1 LGGEQANYL
10 AVLKRLTEKLRVD
23 ALGPHSSTA
32 IESRSQGNL
41 PCFGYVYNT
50 GGSELASPMGS
61 FVSVSGD
68 AVSACALRVATAF
81 AAALRRF
88 LVLAALPAVAR
99 RLRVLAALLAVARP
113 FRVFAAFF
121 AAARRFRVTADFLA
135 DDEAIYQLL
144 CRRSASAT
152 LNRHYSS

>member
-1 LGGEQANYL
+1 MADG
-10 AVLKRLTEKLRVD
+10 T
-23 ALGPHSSTA
+23 
-32 IESRSQGNL
+32 
-41 PCFGYVYNT
+41 T

-61 FVSVSGD
+61 LVSVSGSGD
-68 AVSACALRVATAF
+68 AVSACALSVATAF

-88 LVLAALPAVAR
+88 LVLAALLAVAR
-99 RLRVLAALLAVARP
+99 RLRVLAALLAVPRP

-121 AAARRFRVTADFLA
+121 AAARRFRVTADFLV

-152 LNRHYSS
+152 LNRLTVPERTIFLNKHGQAIFRSSRFKPCTRAF

>member
-1 LGGEQANYL
+1 
-10 AVLKRLTEKLRVD
+10 
-23 ALGPHSSTA
+23 
-32 IESRSQGNL
+32 
-41 PCFGYVYNT
+41 
-50 GGSELASPMGS
+50 MGS

>member
-1 LGGEQANYL
+1 
-10 AVLKRLTEKLRVD
+10 
-23 ALGPHSSTA
+23 
-32 IESRSQGNL
+32 
-41 PCFGYVYNT
+41 
-50 GGSELASPMGS
+50 MGS
-61 FVSVSGD
+61 FVSVSGSGD
-68 AVSACALRVATAF
+68 AVPACALRVATAF

-88 LVLAALPAVAR
+88 LVSAALLAVAR

-121 AAARRFRVTADFLA
+121 AARRFRVTADFLA

>member
-1 LGGEQANYL
+1 
-10 AVLKRLTEKLRVD
+10 
-23 ALGPHSSTA
+23 
-32 IESRSQGNL
+32 
-41 PCFGYVYNT
+41 
-50 GGSELASPMGS
+50 MGS
-61 FVSVSGD
+61 FVSVSGSGD
-68 AVSACALRVATAF
+68 AVPACALRVATAF

-88 LVLAALPAVAR
+88 LVSAALLAVAR

-121 AAARRFRVTADFLA
+121 AAARRFRVIADFLA

>member
-1 LGGEQANYL
+1 
-10 AVLKRLTEKLRVD
+10 
-23 ALGPHSSTA
+23 
-32 IESRSQGNL
+32 
-41 PCFGYVYNT
+41 
-50 GGSELASPMGS
+50 MGS
-61 FVSVSGD
+61 FVSVSVSGD
-68 AVSACALRVATAF
+68 AVPACALRVATAF
-81 AAALRRF
+81 AATLRRF

-144 CRRSASAT
+144 CRRSASPT

>member
-1 LGGEQANYL
+1 
-10 AVLKRLTEKLRVD
+10 
-23 ALGPHSSTA
+23 
-32 IESRSQGNL
+32 
-41 PCFGYVYNT
+41 
-50 GGSELASPMGS
+50 MGS

-68 AVSACALRVATAF
+68 AVSACAVRVATAF

-88 LVLAALPAVAR
+88 LVLAAPAVAR

-144 CRRSASAT
+144 CRKSASAT